1 MAIAL
6 IFLDAL
12 PYFQIFVNNFLVTF
26 IVIYIMW
33 FEVYKHK
40 NYKFFQI
47 FNETFVC
54 FINYHLIIFAYAEQG
69 SMEHSRTIMG
79 WSAIA
84 TVVINIIVNF
94 LNVIYHSAP
103 VIYRRLKTK
112 YLTYKRD
119 RLRRKLAEKAAIE
132 KANIP
137 TIALVE
143 DTPVLKKRK
152 PIVQRQ
158 PKKKFAKK
166 EPIL

>member
-1 MAIAL
+1 
-6 IFLDAL
+6 
-12 PYFQIFVNNFLVTF
+12 
-26 IVIYIMW
+26 
-33 FEVYKHK
+33 
-40 NYKFFQI
+40 
-47 FNETFVC
+47 
-54 FINYHLIIFAYAEQG
+54 
-69 SMEHSRTIMG
+69 MG